1 MKIMTKYIS
10 TILFLLYFGNV
21 IAQKDVTGFLNYGLS
36 NAKVLSEKYLMP
48 QSKMVSS
55 ALIADFQSTAR
66 VKHLGGVDLKIG
78 VNYAFVPTADYLFN
92 VEDMISGGLLTGIT
106 LADGSVVKAPT
117 VAKRFLQGQSRPQMN
132 YNGEITE
139 MPNGSD
145 YSSMLS
151 PIVGLS
157 VGLSLNTEI
166 GFSYM
171 LPNGDDNSGNAKMYS
186 INLKHSLK
194 NYLPF
199 IRRTPFLQMALA
211 GSYSKYRSTTD
222 VSYNEQTGQ
231 ELTIDASG
239 YGGGLLVGMDFP
251 VFGFTGKVGYYMTQ
265 NTFTLDGTYTGIPVD
280 GTVESPELFTNEEG
294 FINFGVGMFFRI
306 YHFRLSANYSYG
318 LYSALNAGIAYE
330 FGN

>member
-1 MKIMTKYIS
+1 MTRYFSIF
-10 TILFLLYFGNV
+10 LFLLCLGNV
-21 IAQKDVTGFLNYGLS
+21 NAQNAVTGFLDYGLS
-36 NAKVLSEKYLMP
+36 NAKVLSEEYLMP

-55 ALIADFQSTAR
+55 ALIADFQSTAG
-66 VKHLGGVDLKIG
+66 VKHLGGIDLKIG

-92 VEDMISGGLLTGIT
+92 VEDMISENLLTGIT

-117 VAKRFLQGQSRPQMN
+117 VAKRFLQGQGRPRLN
-132 YNGEITE
+132 YNGEVSE

-151 PIVGLS
+151 PVVGLS

-171 LPNGDDNSGNAKMYS
+171 LPNGDDNSGNVTMFGVN
-186 INLKHSLK
+186 IKHSLK

-199 IRRTPFLQMALA
+199 IRRTPFLQMALT
-211 GSYSKYRSTTD
+211 GSYSKYSSTTD
-222 VSYNEQTGQ
+222 VSYKDQTGQ
-231 ELTIDASG
+231 ELSIDATG

-265 NTFTLDGTYTGIPVD
+265 NTFTLDGTFTDIPTD
-280 GTVESPELFTNEEG
+280 GTVQSPELFTAEEG
-294 FINFGVGMFFRI
+294 FMDFGVGMFFRF
-306 YHFRLSANYSYG
+306 YRFRLSANYSYG
-318 LYSALNAGIAYE
+318 LYSALNAGIAFE